1 MLEKFFKSKGQ
12 EDQNIKGQGFMKE
25 IIGEIVKSVVDNP
38 SDVVINEI
46 DGGRTKIIELRV
58 AKDDIGKVIGKKGHT
73 ISAIRTLLASASGKE
88 KVRYVLE
95 LLE

>member
-1 MLEKFFKSKGQ
+1 MLKNLFKSKEN
-12 EDQNIKGQGFMKE
+12 EDQNIKGQGFMRE
-25 IIGEIVKSVVDNP
+25 IIEEIVKVIVDNP
-38 SDVVINEI
+38 SEVHINEI
-46 DGGRTKIIELRV
+46 DGGRTRIIELRV

>member
-1 MLEKFFKSKGQ
+1 MLERFFRSKGM
-12 EDQNIKGQGFMKE
+12 EDHNIKGQDFMRE
-25 IIGEIVKSVVDNP
+25 IIEKVVKAIVDSQD
-38 SDVVINEI
+38 DVHINEV

>member
-1 MLEKFFKSKGQ
+1 MLKRFFKSMSK
-12 EDQNIKGQGFMKE
+12 EDQNIEGQDFMKE
-25 IIGEIVKSVVDNP
+25 IIEKIVKVIVDNQD
-38 SDVVINEI
+38 DVHINEV

-73 ISAIRTLLASASGKE
+73 ISAIRTILASASGKE